1 MPSAASTSIYNPTAM
16 RFVPVVLCGGSGTR
30 LWPLSRSHLP
40 KQFLPL
46 VTERTML
53 QETLLRLQGLDGAQ
67 APIAIANDEHRF
79 LAAEQLREVSQAPQ
93 ALILEPSGR
102 GTAAAAASAALLL
115 ADKES
120 VMLVLAADHAVS
132 NLPQFHAAIRSA
144 VRHAEEGALVVFGIP
159 PAGPHTGYGY
169 IKQGA
174 KREDAFAV
182 ERFVEKPD
190 LDTAK
195 GFLRAGGYLWNSGLF
210 VFRADRYL
218 AELERHRADIVAGVR
233 RAMAEAQRDADFVRP
248 QREAFLAVPEDS
260 IDRAVMEKTRDA
272 VVVPARFAWSDV
284 GSWSAL
290 WALGAKDALGNVSQ
304 GDVMAR
310 DSHGSY
316 LRSEGRLIAAV
327 GVENLVVIE
336 TSDALLVSTK
346 DRADD
351 VKLAVDQLKRSR
363 RTEHAIHRRVYRPWG
378 YYESIDAG
386 ESFQVKRLMVKPG
399 ARLSLQLHRRRAE
412 HWVVVSGEAKVTR
425 GDEELS
431 LGANQST
438 YIPRGTKHRLENPGA
453 EPLFVIEV
461 QSGDYFGEDDI
472 ERFADDY
479 RRS

>member
-1 MPSAASTSIYNPTAM
+1 MH
-16 RFVPVVLCGGSGTR
+16 FVPVILCGGSGTR

-46 VTERTML
+46 VSERTML
-53 QETLLRLQGLDGAQ
+53 QETAARLQGLEGAR
-67 APIAIANDEHRF
+67 APIAIANEEHRF
-79 LAAEQLREVSQAPQ
+79 LASEQLREISCPPQ
-93 ALILEPSGR
+93 AMLLEPAGR
-102 GTAAAAASAALLL
+102 GTAAAAAAAALLL
-115 ADKES
+115 PEKTG
-120 VMLVLAADHAVS
+120 VMLVLPADHAIS

-144 VRHAEEGALVVFGIP
+144 VRLAEEGALVVFGIA
-159 PAGPHTGYGY
+159 PASPHTGYGY

-174 KREDAFAV
+174 PREEAYVVD
-182 ERFVEKPD
+182 RFVEKPD
-190 LDTAK
+190 LETAK
-195 GFLRAGGYLWNSGLF
+195 GFLASGGYLWNSGIF

-218 AELERHRADIVAGVR
+218 AELERHRRDIVQGVR
-233 RAMAEAQRDADFVRP
+233 QAMEGAQRDMDFVRP
-248 QREAFLAVPEDS
+248 ERAAFLAVPEDS

-272 VVVPARFAWSDV
+272 VVVPARFGWSDV

-336 TSDALLVSTK
+336 TSDALLVST
-346 DRADD
+346 REHADD
-351 VKLAVDQLKRSR
+351 VKLAVEQLRRGK

-378 YYESIDAG
+378 YYESIDGG
-386 ESFQVKRLMVKPG
+386 ERFQVKRLMLKPG
-399 ARLSLQLHRRRAE
+399 ARLSLQMHRKRAE

-425 GDEELS
+425 GDEELR

-438 YIPRGTKHRLENPGA
+438 YIPVGTRHRLENAGT

-479 RRS
+479 RRT

>member
-1 MPSAASTSIYNPTAM
+1 MPLMS
-16 RFVPVVLCGGSGTR
+16 FVPVVLCGGSGTR

-46 VTERTML
+46 VSERTML
-53 QETLLRLQGLDGAQ
+53 QETLARLQGLADAQ
-67 APIAIANDEHRF
+67 PPIAIANDEHRF
-79 LAAEQLREVSQAPQ
+79 LAAEQLREIGCAPQ
-93 ALILEPSGR
+93 AILLEPAGR
-102 GTAAAAASAALLL
+102 GTAAAAAAAALLL
-115 ADKES
+115 EDKTRI
-120 VMLVLAADHAVS
+120 MLVLPADHAIS
-132 NLPQFHAAIRSA
+132 NLPRFHAAIGSA
-144 VRHAEEGALVVFGIP
+144 VRLAAKGALVVFGVAP
-159 PAGPHTGYGY
+159 TSPHTGYGY

-174 KREDAFAV
+174 PRDDARVV

-190 LDTAK
+190 LETAK
-195 GFLRAGGYLWNSGLF
+195 GFLASGGYFWNSGIF

-218 AELERHRADIVAGVR
+218 AELERYRRDVLQAVR
-233 RAMAEAQRDADFVRP
+233 QAMAGAQRDLDFVRP
-248 QREAFLAVPEDS
+248 EKAAFLAAPDDS

-272 VVVPARFAWSDV
+272 VVVPARFGWSDV

-290 WALGAKDALGNVSQ
+290 WSLGAKDALGNVSH

-316 LRSEGRLIAAV
+316 LRSEGRLVAAV

-336 TSDALLVSTK
+336 TSDALLVSTRE
-346 DRADD
+346 RADD
-351 VKLAVDQLKRSR
+351 VKLAVEELKRGS

-378 YYESIDAG
+378 YYESIDSG
-386 ESFQVKRLMVKPG
+386 ERFQVKRLMVKPG
-399 ARLSLQLHRRRAE
+399 ARLSLQRHRRRAE

-425 GDEELS
+425 GDEELRLS
-431 LGANQST
+431 ANQST
-438 YIPRGTKHRLENPGA
+438 YIPTGTKHRLENTGT

-479 RRS
+479 KRT

>member
-1 MPSAASTSIYNPTAM
+1 
-16 RFVPVVLCGGSGTR
+16 
-30 LWPLSRSHLP
+30 
-40 KQFLPL
+40 
-46 VTERTML
+46 ML
-53 QETLLRLQGLDGAQ
+53 QETLARLQGLEEAEP
-67 APIAIANDEHRF
+67 PIAIANDEHRF
-79 LAAEQLREVSQAPQ
+79 LAAEQAREIGCAPQ
-93 ALILEPSGR
+93 AILLEPAGR
-102 GTAAAAASAALLL
+102 GTAAAAAAAALLL
-115 ADKES
+115 EDKTK
-120 VMLVLAADHAVS
+120 VMLVLPADHAIS

-144 VRHAEEGALVVFGIP
+144 VRHAAQGALVVFGIA
-159 PAGPHTGYGY
+159 PASPHTGYGY

-174 KREDAFAV
+174 KRDDAYAV

-190 LDTAK
+190 LETAK
-195 GFLRAGGYLWNSGLF
+195 RFLAAGGYFWNGGIFL
-210 VFRADRYL
+210 FRADRYL
-218 AELERHRADIVAGVR
+218 AELERYRKDVLQAVR
-233 RAMAEAQRDADFVRP
+233 QAMAAAQRDVDFVRP
-248 QREAFLAVPEDS
+248 EKSAFLAVPEDS

-272 VVVPARFAWSDV
+272 VVVPARFGWSDV

-290 WALGAKDALGNVSQ
+290 WSLGAKDDLGNVSQ

-346 DRADD
+346 ERADD
-351 VKLAVDQLKRSR
+351 VKLAVEELKRSK

-378 YYESIDAG
+378 YYESIDTG
-386 ESFQVKRLMVKPG
+386 ERFQVKRLMVKPG
-399 ARLSLQLHRRRAE
+399 ARLSLQRHRRRAE
-412 HWVVVSGEAKVTR
+412 HWVVVSGEANVTC
-425 GDEELS
+425 DDKELR

-438 YIPRGTKHRLENPGA
+438 YIPLGAKHRLENPGT

-479 RRS
+479 KRG

>member
-1 MPSAASTSIYNPTAM
+1 MQ
-16 RFVPVVLCGGSGTR
+16 FVPVILCGGSGTR

-46 VTERTML
+46 VSDRTML
-53 QETLLRLQGLDGAQ
+53 QETVARLQGLEGAQ
-67 APIAIANDEHRF
+67 PPIAIANDEHRF
-79 LAAEQLREVSQAPQ
+79 LAAEQLREVASPPQ
-93 ALILEPSGR
+93 ALLLEPAGR
-102 GTAAAAASAALLL
+102 GTAAAAAAAALLV
-115 ADKES
+115 AHKAS
-120 VMLVLAADHAVS
+120 VLLVLAADHAIS
-132 NLPQFHAAIRSA
+132 NLPQFHAAIGTA
-144 VRHAEEGALVVFGIP
+144 VRLADEGALVVFGIAP
-159 PAGPHTGYGY
+159 TSAHTGYGY
-169 IKQGA
+169 IKQGPA
-174 KREDAFAV
+174 RADAYVV

-190 LDTAK
+190 WETAK
-195 GFLRAGGYLWNSGLF
+195 GFLAAGGYFWNSGMF
-210 VFRADRYL
+210 AFRADRYL
-218 AELERHRADIVAGVR
+218 EELERHRPDIVAAVT
-233 RAMAEAQRDADFVRP
+233 RAMAAAKRDIDFVRP
-248 QREAFLAVPEDS
+248 EPTAFSAVPEDS

-272 VVVPARFAWSDV
+272 VVVPAKFGWSDV

-290 WALGAKDALGNVSQ
+290 WALGAKDAAGNVSQ

-336 TSDALLVSTK
+336 TSDAVLVSTRE
-346 DRADD
+346 RADD
-351 VKLAVDQLKRSR
+351 VKLAVEQLKRSK

-386 ESFQVKRLMVKPG
+386 ERFQVKRLMVKPG
-399 ARLSLQLHRRRAE
+399 ARLSLQRHSRRAE
-412 HWVVVSGEAKVTR
+412 HWVVVSGEALVTR
-425 GDEELS
+425 GEEELR

-438 YIPRGTKHRLENPGA
+438 YIPTGTKHRLQNVGS

-479 RRS
+479 RR

>member
-1 MPSAASTSIYNPTAM
+1 
-16 RFVPVVLCGGSGTR
+16 VLCGGSGTR

-46 VTERTML
+46 VSERTML
-53 QETLLRLQGLDGAQ
+53 QETLARLQGLEEAEP
-67 APIAIANDEHRF
+67 PIAIANDEHRF
-79 LAAEQLREVSQAPQ
+79 LAAEQAREIGCAPQ
-93 ALILEPSGR
+93 AILLEPAGR
-102 GTAAAAASAALLL
+102 GTAAAAAAAALLL
-115 ADKES
+115 EDKTK
-120 VMLVLAADHAVS
+120 VMLVLPADHAIS

-144 VRHAEEGALVVFGIP
+144 VRHAAQGALVVFGIA
-159 PAGPHTGYGY
+159 PASPHTGYGY

-174 KREDAFAV
+174 KRDDAYAV

-190 LDTAK
+190 LETAK
-195 GFLRAGGYLWNSGLF
+195 RFLAAGGYFWNGGIFL
-210 VFRADRYL
+210 FRADRYL
-218 AELERHRADIVAGVR
+218 AELERYRKDVLQAVR
-233 RAMAEAQRDADFVRP
+233 QAMAAAQRDVDFVRP
-248 QREAFLAVPEDS
+248 EKSAFLAVPEDS

-272 VVVPARFAWSDV
+272 VVVPARFGWSDV

-290 WALGAKDALGNVSQ
+290 WSLGAKDDLGNVSQ

-346 DRADD
+346 ERADD
-351 VKLAVDQLKRSR
+351 VKLAVEELKRSK

-378 YYESIDAG
+378 YYESIDTG
-386 ESFQVKRLMVKPG
+386 ERFQVKRLMVKPG
-399 ARLSLQLHRRRAE
+399 ARLSLQRHRRRAE
-412 HWVVVSGEAKVTR
+412 HWVVVSGEANVTC
-425 GDEELS
+425 DDKELR

-438 YIPRGTKHRLENPGA
+438 YIPLGAKHRLENPGT

-479 RRS
+479 KRG

>member
-1 MPSAASTSIYNPTAM
+1 MQSVET

-46 VTERTML
+46 VSERTML
-53 QETLLRLQGLDGAQ
+53 QETLARLRGLDGAQ
-67 APIAIANDEHRF
+67 PPIAIANDEHRF
-79 LAAEQLREVSQAPQ
+79 LAAEQLREISAPPQ
-93 ALILEPSGR
+93 ALVLEPAGR
-102 GTAAAAASAALLL
+102 GTAAAAAAAALLL
-115 ADKES
+115 PDKAT
-120 VMLVLAADHAVS
+120 VMLVLAADHAITEI
-132 NLPQFHAAIRSA
+132 PKFHAAVRSA
-144 VRHAEEGALVVFGIP
+144 VRLASEGALVVFGVAP
-159 PAGPHTGYGY
+159 SSPHTGYGY
-169 IKQGA
+169 IKQGTP
-174 KREDAFAV
+174 RGDAFVV

-195 GFLRAGGYLWNSGLF
+195 GFLAAGGYFWNSGMF
-210 VFRADRYL
+210 AFRADRYL
-218 AELERHRADIVAGVR
+218 AELERHRPDIVAAVT
-233 RAMAEAQRDADFVRP
+233 RAMGSAQRDMDFVRP
-248 QREAFLAVPEDS
+248 ERSAFLAVPDDS

-272 VVVPARFAWSDV
+272 VVVPAKFGWSDV

-290 WALGAKDALGNVSQ
+290 WELASKDALGNVSQ

-327 GVENLVVIE
+327 GIENLVVIE
-336 TSDALLVSTK
+336 TSDAVLVSTK
-346 DRADD
+346 EHADD
-351 VKLAVDQLKRSR
+351 VKLAVEQLKKSK

-386 ESFQVKRLMVKPG
+386 ERFQVKRLMVKPG
-399 ARLSLQLHRRRAE
+399 ARLSLQRHRRRAE

-425 GDEELS
+425 GEEELRLS
-431 LGANQST
+431 ANQST
-438 YIPRGTKHRLENPGA
+438 YIPTGAKHRLENPGT

-479 RRS
+479 RRT

>member
-1 MPSAASTSIYNPTAM
+1 MQSTET

-46 VTERTML
+46 VSERTML
-53 QETLLRLQGLDGAQ
+53 QETLVRLQGLDGAQ

-79 LAAEQLREVSQAPQ
+79 LAAEQLREISCPPQ
-93 ALILEPSGR
+93 ALLLEPAGR
-102 GTAAAAASAALLL
+102 GTAAAAAAAALLL
-115 ADKES
+115 ADKTT
-120 VMLVLAADHAVS
+120 VMLVLAADHAIS

-144 VRHAEEGALVVFGIP
+144 VRLASEGALVVFGIA
-159 PAGPHTGYGY
+159 PASPHTGYGY
-169 IKQGA
+169 IKQGSR
-174 KREDAFAV
+174 REDAFVV

-195 GFLRAGGYLWNSGLF
+195 GFLASGGYFWNSGMF
-210 VFRADRYL
+210 AFRADRYL
-218 AELERHRADIVAGVR
+218 EELGRHRPDIVAGVAK
-233 RAMAEAQRDADFVRP
+233 AMEAAQRDLDFVRP
-248 QREAFLAVPEDS
+248 ERSAFLAVPDDS

-272 VVVPARFAWSDV
+272 VVVPAKFAWSDV

-290 WALGAKDALGNVSQ
+290 WELGAKDALGNVSQ
-304 GDVMAR
+304 GDVLAR

-346 DRADD
+346 EHADD
-351 VKLAVDQLKRSR
+351 VKLAVEQLKRGKS
-363 RTEHAIHRRVYRPWG
+363 TEHAIHRRVYRPWG

-386 ESFQVKRLMVKPG
+386 ERFQVKRLMIKPG
-399 ARLSLQLHRRRAE
+399 ARLSLQRHRKRAE

-425 GDEELS
+425 GDEELR

-438 YIPRGTKHRLENPGA
+438 YIPTGTKHRLENPGT

-479 RRS
+479 RRT

>member
-1 MPSAASTSIYNPTAM
+1 MKL
-16 RFVPVVLCGGSGTR
+16 FPVILCGGSGTR
-30 LWPLSRSHLP
+30 LWPLSRSFLP

-46 VTERTML
+46 VSERTML
-53 QETLLRLQGLDGAQ
+53 QETLVRLQGLEGVQ

-79 LAAEQLREVSQAPQ
+79 LAAEQLREISCAPR
-93 ALILEPSGR
+93 AMVLEPAGR
-102 GTAAAAASAALLL
+102 GTAAAAAAAALLL
-115 ADKES
+115 PEKES
-120 VMLVLAADHAVS
+120 VMLVLPADHAIS

-144 VRHAEEGALVVFGIP
+144 ARLAAQGSLVVFGIA
-159 PAGPHTGYGY
+159 PASPHTGYGY
-169 IKQGA
+169 IRQGGPHG
-174 KREDAFAV
+174 DAYLV

-190 LDTAK
+190 LETAK
-195 GFLRAGGYLWNSGLF
+195 GFLKAGGYFWNSGIF

-218 AELERHRADIVAGVR
+218 AELERHRPEIVAAVT
-233 RAMAEAQRDADFVRP
+233 RAMSGAQRDLDFVRP
-248 QREAFLAVPEDS
+248 ERAAFLAAPDDS

-336 TSDALLVSTK
+336 TSDALLVSTRE
-346 DRADD
+346 RADD
-351 VKLAVDQLKRSR
+351 VKLAVEQLKRGK

-386 ESFQVKRLMVKPG
+386 ERFQVKRLMIKPG

-425 GDEELS
+425 GDEELR
-431 LGANQST
+431 LGPNQST
-438 YIPRGTKHRLENPGA
+438 YIPLGTKHRLENAGD

-479 RRS
+479 RRT

>member
-1 MPSAASTSIYNPTAM
+1 MK
-16 RFVPVVLCGGSGTR
+16 FVPVVLCGGSGTR

-46 VTERTML
+46 VSERTML
-53 QETLLRLQGLDGAQ
+53 QETVARLQGLEGAQ

-79 LAAEQLREVSQAPQ
+79 LAAEQLREISAPPQ
-93 ALILEPSGR
+93 ALVLEPAGR
-102 GTAAAAASAALLL
+102 GTAAAAAAAALLL
-115 ADKES
+115 PEKAT
-120 VMLVLAADHAVS
+120 VMLVLAADHAITDI
-132 NLPQFHAAIRSA
+132 PKFHAAVRSA
-144 VRHAEEGALVVFGIP
+144 VRLANEGALVVFGIAP
-159 PAGPHTGYGY
+159 SSPQTGYGY

-174 KREDAFAV
+174 PRGDAFVV

-190 LDTAK
+190 LETAK
-195 GFLRAGGYLWNSGLF
+195 GFLASGGYSWNSGMF
-210 VFRADRYL
+210 AFRADRYL
-218 AELERHRADIVAGVR
+218 EELGRHRPDIVAGVTK
-233 RAMAEAQRDADFVRP
+233 AMAAAQRDMDFVRP
-248 QREAFLAVPEDS
+248 ERSAFLAVPDDS

-272 VVVPARFAWSDV
+272 VVVPASFGWSDV

-336 TSDALLVSTK
+336 TSDALLVSTRE
-346 DRADD
+346 RADD
-351 VKLAVDQLKRSR
+351 VKLAVEQLKRGK

-386 ESFQVKRLMVKPG
+386 ESFQVKRLMLKPG
-399 ARLSLQLHRRRAE
+399 ARLSLQRHRRRAE
-412 HWVVVSGEAKVTR
+412 HWIVVSGEAKVTR
-425 GDEELS
+425 GDEELR
-431 LGANQST
+431 LGPNQST
-438 YIPRGTKHRLENPGA
+438 YIPTGTKHRLENAGT

-479 RRS
+479 RRT

>member
-1 MPSAASTSIYNPTAM
+1 M

-46 VTERTML
+46 ISERTML
-53 QETLLRLQGLDGAQ
+53 QETVARVRDLEGAQ

-79 LAAEQLREVSQAPQ
+79 LAAEQLREVAPPQ
-93 ALILEPSGR
+93 ALVLEPAGR
-102 GTAAAAASAALLL
+102 GTAAAAAAAALLL
-115 ADKES
+115 EDKS
-120 VMLVLAADHAVS
+120 TVMLVLAADHAVTQ
-132 NLPQFHAAIRSA
+132 LPKFHAAVKSA
-144 VRHAEEGALVVFGIP
+144 VKMAEGGALVVFGV
-159 PAGPHTGYGY
+159 ASTGPHTGYGY
-169 IKQGA
+169 IKQGTP
-174 KREDAFAV
+174 RDEAFAV

-195 GFLRAGGYLWNSGLF
+195 GFLAAGGYFWNSGMF
-210 VFRADRYL
+210 AFRADRYL
-218 AELERHRADIVAGVR
+218 AELERHRPDVVAGVK
-233 RAMAEAQRDADFVRP
+233 RAMESAQRDMDFVRP
-248 QREAFLAVPEDS
+248 DKTAFLAVPDDS

-272 VVVPARFAWSDV
+272 VVVPAKFGWSDV

-290 WALGAKDALGNVSQ
+290 WALGPKDALGNVSQ
-304 GDVMAR
+304 GDVLAR
-310 DSHGSY
+310 DSQGSY

-336 TSDALLVSTK
+336 TSDAILVST
-346 DRADD
+346 REQADD
-351 VKLAVDQLKRSR
+351 VKLAVEQLKRSK

-378 YYESIDAG
+378 YYESIDSG
-386 ESFQVKRLMVKPG
+386 EGFQVKRLMIKPG
-399 ARLSLQLHRRRAE
+399 ARLSLQRHRRRAE

-425 GDEELS
+425 GDEELR
-431 LGANQST
+431 LTANQST
-438 YIPRGTKHRLENPGA
+438 YIPTGARHRLENPGS

-479 RRS
+479 RRT

>member
-1 MPSAASTSIYNPTAM
+1 MESAQTH
-16 RFVPVVLCGGSGTR
+16 FVPVVLCGGSGTR

-46 VTERTML
+46 VGERTML
-53 QETLLRLQGLDGAQ
+53 QETLMRLQGLEEAQ

-79 LAAEQLREVSQAPQ
+79 LAAEQLREIGCEPHAI
-93 ALILEPSGR
+93 LLEPAGR
-102 GTAAAAASAALLL
+102 GTAAAAAAAALLL
-115 ADKES
+115 PDKTG
-120 VMLVLAADHAVS
+120 VMLVLAADHAIT
-132 NLPQFHAAIRSA
+132 NLPQFHTAIRSA
-144 VRHAEEGALVVFGIP
+144 VKLAAEGALVVFGIA
-159 PAGPHTGYGY
+159 PASPHTGYGY
-169 IKQGA
+169 IKRGA
-174 KREDAFAV
+174 KREDAHVV

-190 LDTAK
+190 LETAK
-195 GFLRAGGYLWNSGLF
+195 GFLASGGYFWNSGIF

-218 AELERHRADIVAGVR
+218 AELERYRKDVLQAVKQ
-233 RAMAEAQRDADFVRP
+233 AMAAAQRDLDFVRP
-248 QREAFLAVPEDS
+248 ERAAFLAVPDDS

-272 VVVPARFAWSDV
+272 VVVPARFGWSDV

-290 WALGAKDALGNVSQ
+290 WSLGAKDALGNVSH

-327 GVENLVVIE
+327 GIENLVVIE
-336 TSDALLVSTK
+336 TSDAILVSTK
-346 DRADD
+346 ERADD
-351 VKLAVDQLKRSR
+351 VKLAVEQLKRGK

-386 ESFQVKRLMVKPG
+386 EGFQVKRLMIKPG
-399 ARLSLQLHRRRAE
+399 ARLSLQLHRKRAE
-412 HWVVVSGEAKVTR
+412 HWVIVSGEAKVIR
-425 GDEELS
+425 GDEELR

-438 YIPRGTKHRLENPGA
+438 YIPTGTKHRLENPGT

-461 QSGDYFGEDDI
+461 QSGDYLGEDDI

-479 RRS
+479 RRT